1 MRWLWEVLEAKSEE
15 DRAEFLFFLTGS
27 YRVPYSG
34 FKENPVSVNKMAGCK
49 DYLPVAHT
57 CFSIIDLPE
66 YSSKQML
73 QQMLNTAVSEGK
85 GFTVS

>member
-1 MRWLWEVLEAKSEE
+1 MGAMSEE
-15 DRAEFLFFLTGS
+15 NKGEFLFFLTGS

-34 FKENPVSVNKMAGCK
+34 FKDNPITINRMSNCK

-66 YSSKQML
+66 YSCR
-73 QQMLNTAVSEGK
+73 
-85 GFTVS
+85 

>member
-1 MRWLWEVLEAKSEE
+1 MS
-15 DRAEFLFFLTGS
+15 
-27 YRVPYSG
+27 
-34 FKENPVSVNKMAGCK
+34 GCK

-66 YSSKQML
+66 YSSKEKMERML
-73 QQMLNTAVSEGK
+73 TRAVKEGK